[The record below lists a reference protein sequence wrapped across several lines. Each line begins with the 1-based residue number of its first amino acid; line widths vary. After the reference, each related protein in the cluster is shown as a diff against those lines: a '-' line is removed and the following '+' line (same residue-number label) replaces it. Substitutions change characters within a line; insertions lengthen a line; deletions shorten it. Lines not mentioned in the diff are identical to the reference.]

1 MTSEEKIELSSDNE
15 ESKDPDEDFQ
25 GPHDWR
31 RRLKPVQFQFT
42 ADNSKPPQSVSVN
55 RFSIA

>member
-1 MTSEEKIELSSDNE
+1 MTSEERKESLSLSENEDNR
-15 ESKDPDEDFQ
+15 DTDEDFQ

-42 ADNSKPPQSVSVN
+42 ADDSKPPLSSSVS
-55 RFSIA
+55 R